1 MANQIQATVYQ
12 IDGNPLP
19 SPIVISF
26 LTSDILMRR
35 NAISTIPEVS
45 SSITYYPNTSNQLQ
59 EQTFF
64 VSEDLRVLRDAANTN
79 GTTQVPTI
87 ILEIDGDPLVSAI
100 NFLFP
105 ANGVSI
111 WPSVNAATG
120 VNSFIEFKNKRY
132 SAAETEA
139 ELTAQANASTAP
151 YKVYTALLTQS
162 GGDNPDSTYSG
173 DLVIGR
179 TYQIFDLGGAAGYD
193 FTNVGAPNNNI
204 DTWFVATGV
213 TPNSWGTN
221 VCLNNN
227 SGAPVVTVLENT
239 IGNIWFIYGVKGLYY
254 INSDAG
260 WNRDKL
266 WYGVSGLGDSGAN
279 NINPGRVTMSI
290 EGPNPDMLILCYNN
304 DYSSL
309 VDQQLNNTP
318 IEIRVYN

>member
-100 NFLFP
+100 GFLFP

-139 ELTAQANASTAP
+139 ELTAQANVNNALP
-151 YKVYTALLTQS
+151 YRVYTALLTQS
-162 GGDNPDSTYSG
+162 GGDNLQFLNSG
-173 DLVIGR
+173 PVTKGV
-179 TYQIFDLGGAAGYD
+179 TYQIDGSDPTAD
-193 FTNVGAPNNNI
+193 FTNVGAPNNNLN
-204 DTWFVATGV
+204 TSFVAINDEV
-213 TPNSWGTN
+213 PNSYGGGDLRYNT
-221 VCLNNN
+221 
-227 SGAPVVTVLENT
+227 GAPVVTVLENT
-239 IGNIWFIYGVKGLYY
+239 IGNIWFTYGSKGIYIAQSDNLY
-254 INSDAG
+254 IDSKSFVIIGNPTWDGGRGFIQSGFDGTSTCIISTSQNFVDGPSDCA
-260 WNRDKL
+260 L
-266 WYGVSGLGDSGAN
+266 
-279 NINPGRVTMSI
+279 
-290 EGPNPDMLILCYNN
+290 LI
-304 DYSSL
+304 
-309 VDQQLNNTP
+309 NTP